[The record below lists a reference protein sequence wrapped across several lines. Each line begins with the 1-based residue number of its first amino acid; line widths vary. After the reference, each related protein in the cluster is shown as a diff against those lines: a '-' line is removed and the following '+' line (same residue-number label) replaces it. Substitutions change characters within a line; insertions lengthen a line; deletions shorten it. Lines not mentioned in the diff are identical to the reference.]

1 MCHSVFGQAIA
12 PEASACVCVTAR
24 KFLRHKIKSSI
35 NVCVALK
42 KRAQVL
48 VRPEKLYKY
57 CSIYH
62 CVIHQC
68 KMM

>member
-48 VRPEKLYKY
+48 V
-57 CSIYH
+57 
-62 CVIHQC
+62 
-68 KMM
+68 